1 MMGRDEPPQP
11 SLFYTSFNL
20 DKRIRLNHP
29 LRKVAKVIDFG
40 FVSDEVEHLYGHNG
54 NISVPPPVIL
64 KLLVLLML
72 YNVRSEREMMDT
84 LPERLDWLWFLG
96 YDLDSE
102 IPHHSVLSKARR
114 RWGAKLFETFFE
126 RIVYQCVEA
135 GLVEGK
141 KLFVDSSLV
150 DANAS
155 KDSIVD
161 THSLRKYFNRAYR
174 ELEKRLEDK
183 GDDEEDAPEGGG
195 RPPRQ
200 NVANSRHVSTTD
212 PEASIMRKGPGK
224 SDLSYQAHRAVD
236 GAYGVVTQT
245 LIGPGDEN
253 EAHRLMELL
262 DGHHANTS
270 RGTATVVAD
279 SKYGTIANFLTCDR
293 KGIRA
298 HMSPLTDS
306 QKDKGRRKGIYP
318 SSAFIYDPVE
328 DTMTCPAGQ
337 ILTLRHRWEQ
347 RQSCEYGARK
357 QVCLACDLRPQCTR
371 SKSSGR
377 TVKRNFEQDKLDKL
391 YDVGRSRSARRDI
404 CIRQHFMERSFAE
417 AVRYGFKRARW
428 RGTERVRIQDYLI
441 AAVQNIRLLV
451 THGKPKPAA
460 AGMVG
465 RLNGASKMIFSL
477 REIFSSQGFFLAEI
491 IQTNTRGVAICP
503 PMIV

>member
-1 MMGRDEPPQP
+1 MMGREEPPQP

-20 DKRIRLNHP
+20 DKRIRPNHP
-29 LRKVAKVIDFG
+29 LRKVAKSIDFD
-40 FVSDEVEHLYGHNG
+40 FVSDEVEHLYGYNG
-54 NISVPPPVIL
+54 NVSVPPPVIL

-102 IPHHSVLSKARR
+102 IPHHSVLSKART
-114 RWGAKLFETFFE
+114 RWGPDLFKGFFE

-150 DANAS
+150 VANAS

-161 THSLRKYFNRAYR
+161 THSLSKYFNRAYR

-183 GDDEEDAPEGGG
+183 GDDEVTLEDGG

-200 NVANSRHVSTTD
+200 NVENSRHVSTTD

-245 LIGPGDEN
+245 LVGPGDEN

-270 RGTATVVAD
+270 RGAATVVAD
-279 SKYGTIANFLTCDR
+279 RKYGTIENFLDCDR

-298 HMSPLTDS
+298 HMPPLKDS
-306 QKDKGRRKGIYP
+306 HENKGRLKGIFP
-318 SSAFIYDPVE
+318 SSAFIYNPIE

-337 ILTLRHRWEQ
+337 TLTLRHRWEH
-347 RQSCEYGARK
+347 RQACEYGARK
-357 QVCLACDLRPQCTR
+357 QVCLACDLRSQCTR
-371 SKSSGR
+371 SKSLGR
-377 TVKRNFEQDKLDKL
+377 TVRRNFEQDKLDEL
-391 YDVGRSRSARRDI
+391 YAAARSRPSCRDI
-404 CIRQHFMERSFAE
+404 RIRQHFMERSFAE
-417 AVRYGFKRARW
+417 AGRYGFKRARW

-460 AGMVG
+460 AGTVG
-465 RLNGASKMIFSL
+465 RLNGASKMILSL
-477 REIFSSQGFFLAEI
+477 REIFNSQSFFLPGITQE
-491 IQTNTRGVAICP
+491 NTRGVATCP

>member
-1 MMGRDEPPQP
+1 MMGCEDPPQP

-20 DKRIRLNHP
+20 DKRVRSNHL
-29 LRKVAKVIDFG
+29 LRKVAKVIDFD
-40 FVSDEVEHLYGHNG
+40 FVSDEVEHLYGTNG
-54 NISVPPPVIL
+54 NVSVPPPVIL

-102 IPHHSVLSKARR
+102 IPHHSVLSKART
-114 RWGAKLFETFFE
+114 RWGPDLFKGFFE

-150 DANAS
+150 VANAS

-161 THSLRKYFNRAYR
+161 THSLSKYFNRAYR

-183 GDDEEDAPEGGG
+183 GDDEVPPEDGG

-200 NVANSRHVSTTD
+200 NVENSRHVSTTD

-224 SDLSYQAHRAVD
+224 SELSYQAHRAVD

-245 LIGPGDEN
+245 LVGPGDEN

-262 DGHHANTS
+262 DGHHANTG
-270 RGTATVVAD
+270 RGAATVVAD
-279 SKYGTIANFLTCDR
+279 QKYGTIENFLACDW

-306 QKDKGRRKGIYP
+306 QKDKGRRKGIFP
-318 SSAFIYDPVE
+318 SSAFIYDPVA

-347 RQSCEYGARK
+347 RQSCEYGAKK

-377 TVKRNFEQDKLDKL
+377 TVKRNFEQDRLDKL
-391 YDVGRSRSARRDI
+391 YNVARSRSARRDI

-417 AVRYGFKRARW
+417 AVRYGFKRAMW
-428 RGTERVRIQDYLI
+428 RGTQRVRIQDYLI

-451 THGKPKPAA
+451 THGKLKPAA
-460 AGMVG
+460 AGAVG
-465 RLNGASKMIFSL
+465 RFNSTSKVILSL
-477 REIFSSQGFFLAEI
+477 REVFSTPYFFWPGIVKE
-491 IQTNTRGVAICP
+491 NTRGVATCP
-503 PMIV
+503 PMTV

>member
-1 MMGRDEPPQP
+1 MMGRDDPPQP

-20 DKRIRLNHP
+20 DKRIRSNHP
-29 LRKVAKVIDFG
+29 LRRVAKAIDFG
-40 FVSDEVEHLYGHNG
+40 FVSDDVEHLYGTNG
-54 NISVPPPVIL
+54 NVSVPPPVIL

-114 RWGAKLFETFFE
+114 RWGSDLFKTFFE

-141 KLFVDSSLV
+141 KIFVDASLV

-155 KDSIVD
+155 KESIVD
-161 THSLRKYFNRAYR
+161 THSLKKYFNRAYR
-174 ELEKRLEDK
+174 KLEERLEDK
-183 GDDEEDAPEGGG
+183 GDDEEDPPEDGK
-195 RPPRQ
+195 PPRQ

-212 PEASIMRKGPGK
+212 PEASVMRKGKGK
-224 SDLSYQAHRAVD
+224 AILSYQAHRAVD

-245 LIGPGDEN
+245 LVGPGDEN

-262 DGHHANTS
+262 DGHHANTG
-270 RGTATVVAD
+270 RGVNTVVAD
-279 SKYGTIANFLTCDR
+279 MKYGTIENFLICDR

-298 HMSPLTDS
+298 HMPPLTDS
-306 QKDKGRRKGIYP
+306 HSNKGRRKGIFP
-318 SSAFIYDPVE
+318 PSAFIYDPVE

-337 ILTLRHRWEQ
+337 TLTLRHRWEH
-347 RQSCEYGARK
+347 RQACEYAARK
-357 QVCLACDLRPQCTR
+357 EVCLACDLRTQCTR
-371 SKSSGR
+371 SKSTGR
-377 TVKRNFEQDKLDKL
+377 TVRRNFEQDKLDGL
-391 YDVGRSRSARRDI
+391 FAAARSRPARRDI

-417 AVRYGFKRARW
+417 AGRYGFKRARW
-428 RGTERVRIQDYLI
+428 RGAERVSIQDFLI
-441 AAVQNIRLLV
+441 AAAQNIRLLV

-460 AGMVG
+460 AGTVG
-465 RLNGASKMIFSL
+465 RLNSASRVILSLLGIFRRQRSYL
-477 REIFSSQGFFLAEI
+477 PALKLE
-491 IQTNTRGVAICP
+491 NTRGIANCPLVA
-503 PMIV
+503 V

>member
-1 MMGRDEPPQP
+1 MMGRDDPLQP

-20 DKRIRLNHP
+20 DKRVRPNHL
-29 LRKVAKVIDFG
+29 LRKVSKVIDFG

-54 NISVPPPVIL
+54 NMSVPPPVIL

-114 RWGAKLFETFFE
+114 RWGAKLFENFFE

-150 DANAS
+150 EANAS

-161 THSLRKYFNRAYR
+161 THSLKKYFNRAYR

-183 GDDEEDAPEGGG
+183 DDDKEDPSGGSG

-200 NVANSRHVSTTD
+200 NVENSRHVSTTD

-224 SDLSYQAHRAVD
+224 SKLSYQAHRAVD

-245 LIGPGDEN
+245 LVGPGDEN

-270 RGTATVVAD
+270 RGAATVVAD
-279 SKYGTIANFLTCDR
+279 RKYGTIENFLDCDR

-298 HMSPLTDS
+298 HMPPLKDS
-306 QKDKGRRKGIYP
+306 HEGKGRLKGIFP
-318 SSAFIYDPVE
+318 SSAFIYNPVE

-337 ILTLRHRWEQ
+337 TLTLRHRWEH
-347 RQSCEYGARK
+347 RQACEYGARK
-357 QVCLACDLRPQCTR
+357 QVCLACDLRSQCTR
-371 SKSSGR
+371 SKSLGR
-377 TVKRNFEQDKLDKL
+377 TVRRNFEQDKLNVL
-391 YDVGRSRSARRDI
+391 YDMARSRPARRDI
-404 CIRQHFMERSFAE
+404 RIRQHFMERSFAE

-428 RGTERVRIQDYLI
+428 RGTERVRVQDYLI

-451 THGKPKPAA
+451 THSKLKPAA
-460 AGMVG
+460 VGTVG
-465 RLNGASKMIFSL
+465 RLNGASKVILSL
-477 REIFSSQGFFLAEI
+477 RKIFSSQRLPLPGIAQE
-491 IQTNTRGVAICP
+491 NTRGIAICP